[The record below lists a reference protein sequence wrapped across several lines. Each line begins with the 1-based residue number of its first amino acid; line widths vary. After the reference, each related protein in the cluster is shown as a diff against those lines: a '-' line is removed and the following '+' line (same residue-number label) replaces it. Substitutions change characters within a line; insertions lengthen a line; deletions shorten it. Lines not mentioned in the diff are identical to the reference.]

1 MADTVESYRDLHVW
15 QRAVE
20 VTLAVYQLTKAF
32 PKDELFALTNQLR
45 RAAVS
50 VPSNIAEG
58 YGRQS
63 RGEYKQFLGIAR
75 GSNLEVQTQLYIASR
90 LGYSSA
96 NDIAR
101 AEGLTIEVERMLNSL
116 ISKL

>member
-1 MADTVESYRDLHVW
+1 MADTIESYRDLHVW
-15 QRAVE
+15 QRAVD
-20 VTLAVYQLTKAF
+20 VTLAVYRITQEF
-32 PKDELFALTNQLR
+32 PKEELFALTNQLR

-90 LGYSSA
+90 LGYSFPNLIISA
-96 NDIAR
+96 EA
-101 AEGLTIEVERMLNSL
+101 LTIEVERMLNTLMSRL
-116 ISKL
+116 